1 MDDIKVQVWFE
12 TESLLKRMEGISVGL
27 NAYKIENTFST
38 KKELFDEW
46 IKFVLKQMA
55 GQIFNVLGQKIFGSS
70 ESSQ

>member
-1 MDDIKVQVWFE
+1 
-12 TESLLKRMEGISVGL
+12 MEGISVGL
-27 NAYKIENTFST
+27 NSYKVEKTFST

-70 ESSQ
+70 DASQ

>member
-1 MDDIKVQVWFE
+1 MDDVKVQVWYE
-12 TESLLKRMEGISVGL
+12 TESMLKRMEGITVGL
-27 NAYKIENTFST
+27 NAYKMDKIFLT

-70 ESSQ
+70 ENT